1 MREQHQDFDDMFK
14 MGFEDFAPTP
24 SSRLWDNIER
34 ELPLA
39 DEDIFRNSFE
49 NYEVE
54 PSPVVWQ
61 NVKRRLPINLVIR
74 RHLTMMSRIAAV
86 LLIGMFG
93 LMTYDQFKTTT
104 TNDGYYGPTAEGTA
118 LERKNNNE
126 KIVSAE
132 NVVTSEVTPKQT
144 NTANQAL
151 AYVTTPTNN
160 EQYENVVFVQKR
172 NTGKPVVSSS
182 MNNTSIEE
190 HKADEAKDTNEGTQL
205 LKKETQPIAL
215 IATDLSKLNGVFV
228 GSRNLLPSLADEPLP
243 TNAFNGTLQK
253 RGPLSDI
260 AIDMIPDDADNTF
273 NPNTIFG
280 TKGFYVSV
288 HAQGDLSK
296 IFNENIVT
304 QVGFGATNDNGFQSS
319 FGVSTGYRF
328 SEYFSVEMG
337 ANMSKM
343 TQRYREIDGG
353 EKFTTAS
360 LQYVNVPLTGKF
372 RLMELTRQQPTS
384 VSLVG
389 GVQYS
394 RLTQSP
400 TLKTTLNGE
409 LIDNPTIGD
418 NSFVKNGLGLVAGA
432 DVDIKFNNKMSFT
445 IGGRANYSKDIQQ
458 MFAKGSSQNVQLG
471 ARVGMN
477 YNLAK

>member
-39 DEDIFRNSFE
+39 DEDIFRSSFE

-61 NVKRRLPINLVIR
+61 SVKRRLPINLVIR

-93 LMTYDQFKTTT
+93 LMSYDQFKTSTIS
-104 TNDGYYGPTAEGTA
+104 DGYYGPTAEGTT
-118 LERKNNNE
+118 LQRNNNNE
-126 KIVSAE
+126 KIVPATT
-132 NVVTSEVTPKQT
+132 VVTSEVTPKQK

-151 AYVTTPTNN
+151 AHVTIPTNAS
-160 EQYENVVFVQKR
+160 YENVVFVQKR
-172 NTGKPVVSSS
+172 NVEKSVVSLSKD
-182 MNNTSIEE
+182 NNSIEE
-190 HKADEAKDTNEGTQL
+190 HMADEAQDTNEGTQL

-215 IATDLSKLNGVFV
+215 VATDLSKLNGVFV
-228 GSRNLLPSLADEPLP
+228 GSRNQLPSLADEPLP
-243 TNAFNGTLQK
+243 TNAFNGSIQN
-253 RGPLSDI
+253 RGMDSDVF
-260 AIDMIPDDADNTF
+260 IDMIPDDANSSF
-273 NPNTIFG
+273 KPTIIRD

-288 HAQGDLSK
+288 NAQGDLSK

-304 QVGFGATNDNGFQSS
+304 QVGLGATNDNGLQRSL
-319 FGVSTGYRF
+319 GVGAGYRF
-328 SEYFSVEMG
+328 SEQFSVELG
-337 ANMSKM
+337 TNTSKM
-343 TQRYREIDGG
+343 TQRYREINGG

-360 LQYVNVPLTGKF
+360 LQYVNVPLIGKF
-372 RLMELTRQQPTS
+372 RLMQLTRQQPTS

-400 TLKTTLNGE
+400 TFKTTLNGE
-409 LIDNPTIGD
+409 LIGNPTISD
-418 NSFVKNGLGLVAGA
+418 NSFVQNGLGLVAGA
-432 DVDIKFNNKMSFT
+432 DVDIKFNDKMSFT

-471 ARVGMN
+471 VKVGMN

>member
-1 MREQHQDFDDMFK
+1 MREEQHQDFDEMFK

-24 SSRLWDNIER
+24 SSHLWDNIER

-39 DEDIFRNSFE
+39 DEDIFRSSFA

-61 NVKRRLPINLVIR
+61 NVKRRLPINLVVR
-74 RHLTMMSRIAAV
+74 RHLTMLSRIAAV

-93 LMTYDQFKTTT
+93 LMTYDQLNKSTT
-104 TNDGYYGPTAEGTA
+104 TNDGYYGPTAEGTT

-126 KIVSAE
+126 KIVSATT
-132 NVVTSEVTPKQT
+132 VVTSEVTPKQT
-144 NTANQAL
+144 QEKANQAL
-151 AYVTTPTNN
+151 AYVTTPTNT
-160 EQYENVVFVQKR
+160 QYTNVVFVPQR
-172 NTGKPVVSSS
+172 NTEKTVVSSS
-182 MNNTSIEE
+182 KNNNSIEG
-190 HKADEAKDTNEGTQL
+190 HQAGKAEDTNEGTQL

-215 IATDLSKLNGVFV
+215 VATDLSKLNGVF
-228 GSRNLLPSLADEPLP
+228 SRPRNLLPSLADEPLP
-243 TNAFNGTLQK
+243 TSAFTGNILE
-253 RGPLSDI
+253 RGPFSDI
-260 AIDMIPDDADNTF
+260 AIDMAPPMIVTPR
-273 NPNTIFG
+273 
-280 TKGFYVSV
+280 GFYVSV
-288 HAQGDLSK
+288 NAQGDLSR
-296 IFNENIVT
+296 IFNEDIVT
-304 QVGFGATNDNGFQSS
+304 QIGLGATNDNGLQGSL
-319 FGVSTGYRF
+319 GVGAGYRF
-328 SEYFSVEMG
+328 SEQFSVELG
-337 ANMSKM
+337 TNISKM

-353 EKFTTAS
+353 KKFTTAT

-400 TLKTTLNGE
+400 TYKTTLDGE
-409 LIDNPTIGD
+409 PIDNPTID
-418 NSFVKNGLGLVAGA
+418 ETSFVQNGLGLLAGA
-432 DVDIKFNNKMSFT
+432 DVDIKFNDKMSFT

-458 MFAKGSSQNVQLG
+458 LFAKGSSQNVQLG

>member
-39 DEDIFRNSFE
+39 DEDIFRSSFE

-61 NVKRRLPINLVIR
+61 SVKRRLPINLVIR

-93 LMTYDQFKTTT
+93 LMSYDQFKTSTIS
-104 TNDGYYGPTAEGTA
+104 DGYYGPTAEGTT
-118 LERKNNNE
+118 LQRNNNNE
-126 KIVSAE
+126 KIVPATT
-132 NVVTSEVTPKQT
+132 VVTSEVTLKQK

-151 AYVTTPTNN
+151 AHVTIPTNAS
-160 EQYENVVFVQKR
+160 YENVVFVQKR
-172 NTGKPVVSSS
+172 NVEKSVVSLSKD
-182 MNNTSIEE
+182 NNSIEE
-190 HKADEAKDTNEGTQL
+190 HMADEAQDTNEGTQL

-215 IATDLSKLNGVFV
+215 VATDLSKLNGVFV
-228 GSRNLLPSLADEPLP
+228 GSRNQLPSLADEPLP
-243 TNAFNGTLQK
+243 TNAFNGSIQN
-253 RGPLSDI
+253 RGMDSDVF
-260 AIDMIPDDADNTF
+260 IDMIPDDANSSF
-273 NPNTIFG
+273 KPTIIRD

-288 HAQGDLSK
+288 NAQGDLSK

-304 QVGFGATNDNGFQSS
+304 QVGLGATNDNGLQRSL
-319 FGVSTGYRF
+319 GVGAGYRF
-328 SEYFSVEMG
+328 SEQFSVELG
-337 ANMSKM
+337 ANISKM
-343 TQRYREIDGG
+343 TQRYREINGG

-360 LQYVNVPLTGKF
+360 LQYVNVPLIGKF
-372 RLMELTRQQPTS
+372 RLMQLTRQQPTS

-400 TLKTTLNGE
+400 TFKTTLNGE
-409 LIDNPTIGD
+409 LIGNPTISD
-418 NSFVKNGLGLVAGA
+418 NSFVQNGLGLVAGA
-432 DVDIKFNNKMSFT
+432 DVDIKFNDKMSFT

-471 ARVGMN
+471 VKVGIN

>member
-39 DEDIFRNSFE
+39 DEDIFRSSFE

-93 LMTYDQFKTTT
+93 LMTYDQFKPAT
-104 TNDGYYGPTAEGTA
+104 TNDGYYGPTAEGTT
-118 LERKNNNE
+118 LKRTSNNE
-126 KIVSAE
+126 KIVSAT

-151 AYVTTPTNN
+151 AYVTTPTNA
-160 EQYENVVFVQKR
+160 QYENVVFVQKR
-172 NTGKPVVSSS
+172 NTEKSVVSSS
-182 MNNTSIEE
+182 KNNNSIKE
-190 HKADEAKDTNEGTQL
+190 HKVADKAQDTNEGIQL
-205 LKKETQPIAL
+205 LKKKTQEITL
-215 IATDLSKLNGVFV
+215 VATDLSKLNGVFE
-228 GSRNLLPSLADEPLP
+228 GSRNPLPSLADEPLP
-243 TNAFNGTLQK
+243 TNAFNGSIQN
-253 RGPLSDI
+253 RGPFSDI
-260 AIDMIPDDADNTF
+260 AIDMAPPMIITPR
-273 NPNTIFG
+273 
-280 TKGFYVSV
+280 GFYVSV
-288 HAQGDLSK
+288 NAQGDLSK
-296 IFNENIVT
+296 VFNENITT
-304 QVGFGATNDNGFQSS
+304 QVGLGATNDNGFQGS
-319 FGVSTGYRF
+319 FGVGLGYQF
-328 SEYFSVEMG
+328 SEQFSVELG
-337 ANMSKM
+337 TNMSKM

-353 EKFTTAS
+353 EKFTTAN

-372 RLMELTRQQPTS
+372 RLMQLTRQNPTS

-400 TLKTTLNGE
+400 TLKTTLNSE
-409 LIDNPTIGD
+409 PIDNPVISD
-418 NSFVKNGLGLVAGA
+418 NSFVQNGLGLVTGA
-432 DVDIKFNNKMSFT
+432 DVDIQFSDKMSFT

-458 MFAKGSSQNVQLG
+458 MFVKGSSQNVQLG

-477 YNLAK
+477 YNLAR